1 MGFDVNN
8 DFFEQNSKYF
18 RDALVRANY
27 QDLKR
32 NISYTKEYLNKFF
45 ENLLLQG
52 NNDLDTEFENLNK
65 SAPNAKAVDIGD
77 IKGELAIQITA
88 EKTAKKVRD
97 SVNKFKTSNFHS
109 QYKKFKVFIINSGN
123 VPSNNDCEVGNITTL
138 LEEIKFLDDNKKNK
152 INNFLRDNLNI
163 PIFNNNN
170 EELIKNHLKRPNTLN
185 AYFKTNNLKLTDGER
200 KKC

>member
-1 MGFDVNN
+1 MVFNDENLFKEIILKLCIVQLYIVNVSKCKLYDAN
-8 DFFEQNSKYF
+8 IIAEDFFASLFSIIY
-18 RDALVRANY
+18 
-27 QDLKR
+27 
-32 NISYTKEYLNKFF
+32 
-45 ENLLLQG
+45 
-52 NNDLDTEFENLNK
+52 DTEFENLNK